1 MTTIRR
7 PFPEWTLSAN
17 GPSGSRTLGS
27 GARVLRLVRVANMH
41 VANALLRCCAAALL
55 RCCAV
60 ALLCCCSLLLLLLG
74 TAAAAFLLLLLRLP
88 L

>member
-41 VANALLRCCAAALL
+41 VANALLRCCA
-55 RCCAV
+55 V